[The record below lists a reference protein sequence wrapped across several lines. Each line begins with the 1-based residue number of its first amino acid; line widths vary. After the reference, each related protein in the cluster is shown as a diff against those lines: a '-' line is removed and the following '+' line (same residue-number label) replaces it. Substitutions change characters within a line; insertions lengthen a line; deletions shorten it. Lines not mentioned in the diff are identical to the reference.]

1 MKEKSNQ
8 KNGGESKSNNDDE
21 ELCIC
26 PVCTHGSIR
35 INSTMYACDNEDCTF
50 RGLSH
55 DMCKRP
61 ISKEEAKDI
70 FTDGKSKLLDDFI
83 SRKGR
88 PFKAFLVL
96 DKNRVKFEFPPR
108 EAAANAKKFKVEP
121 GVVAVCPKTKVEIIE
136 TESFYQPATVG
147 TDCSIQI
154 SREISKREITRDEAK
169 QLIEKGEVGPFDDFV
184 AKKSGNNFSAVLY
197 LKKNQSV
204 GYRFAKK

>member
-1 MKEKSNQ
+1 
-8 KNGGESKSNNDDE
+8 
-21 ELCIC
+21 
-26 PVCTHGSIR
+26 
-35 INSTMYACDNEDCTF
+35 
-50 RGLSH
+50 
-55 DMCKRP
+55 MCKRP

-96 DKNRVKFEFPPR
+96 DNNRVKFEFPPR
-108 EAAANAKKFKVEP
+108 EASSDARKFKVTP

-136 TESFYQPATVG
+136 TETFYQPATVG
-147 TDCSIQI
+147 TDCLIQI
-154 SREISKREITRDEAK
+154 AREISKREITRDEAK

-184 AKKSGNNFSAVLY
+184 AKKTGNNFSAVLF